1 MPDTLVTPDGKMHTI
16 LGSTT
21 LERII
26 REYAG
31 DQAAAM
37 VEKLT
42 GRTIYE
48 EARAETDLGVYE
60 QSLEHWH
67 RMAQD
72 WLDALQSIIDCLTGT
87 TGAAAKTHAA
97 DMLTRL
103 KTSIEAEL

>member
-21 LERII
+21 LESIV

-31 DQAAAM
+31 DQAADM
-37 VEKLT
+37 VREL
-42 GRTIYE
+42 
-48 EARAETDLGVYE
+48 TDLGVYE
-60 QSLEHWH
+60 QSLEHRH

-72 WLDALQSIIDCLTGT
+72 WSDALQSIIDRLTGT
-87 TGAAAKTHAA
+87 TGMVTKTCAA

-103 KTSIEAEL
+103 KTSIEEEL